1 MASVLHSPSQHP
13 YLASSPGQSFSNLFL
28 LTKHEDQPR
37 MSQSERCVPALL
49 TCSGLCSISSTF
61 LSDHSNT
68 SLKLER
74 VCNIMAE
81 KPDEKWWDHLSISCY
96 DCLPT
101 PSYPLLHAGLLPV
114 RTLLA
119 PSLFILQILS
129 PSSKKDQSGA
139 HTWHRNFR
147 PEWLHWSYIRKQGL
161 LKCQTTW
168 TGDVTSTA
176 LSAADWVVATL
187 S

>member
-1 MASVLHSPSQHP
+1 
-13 YLASSPGQSFSNLFL
+13 
-28 LTKHEDQPR
+28 

-61 LSDHSNT
+61 LSNHSNT

-101 PSYPLLHAGLLPV
+101 PSYPLLHAGLLSV
-114 RTLLA
+114 RTFLA

-139 HTWHRNFR
+139 HTWQKFSAWMVTLKLYQKTGSSEVSDNLDRWCYQHCTQCS
-147 PEWLHWSYIRKQGL
+147 WLSSCHIELDRVFPAS
-161 LKCQTTW
+161 
-168 TGDVTSTA
+168 
-176 LSAADWVVATL
+176 
-187 S
+187 